1 MNHILEARKI
11 LAKVLTVPIEE
22 IPASGTL
29 YDMEQFDSLNF
40 EKLVLEMQRFLGHEI
55 DVLELLKM
63 HSVED
68 LAALLAKR

>member
-1 MNHILEARKI
+1 MNYMLEAKKI
-11 LAKVLTVPIEE
+11 LAKALNVEVEK
-22 IPASGTL
+22 IPDSATL
-29 YDMEQFDSLNF
+29 HDLEQFDSLTF
-40 EKLVLEMQRFLGHEI
+40 EKLVLEIQRFLGHEI